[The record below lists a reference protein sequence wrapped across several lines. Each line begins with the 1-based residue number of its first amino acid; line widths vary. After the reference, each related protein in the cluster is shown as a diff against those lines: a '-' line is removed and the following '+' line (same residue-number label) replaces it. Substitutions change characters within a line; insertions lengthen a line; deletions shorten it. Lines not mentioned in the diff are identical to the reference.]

1 MRGRYGGGNSFL
13 LSPLSSPPH
22 GKVSAMHHT
31 SLFFLLLRS
40 AMLRSLSWLNQQSEK
55 DGPFFLLFMGML
67 CAALTP
73 QLGAHRTF
81 ISSSFPT
88 PFSVPPRG
96 LFLDQR

>member
-1 MRGRYGGGNSFL
+1 MREETLFFFL
-13 LSPLSSPPH
+13 LSLPPH

-31 SLFFLLLRS
+31 SLFFFFFFFLRS
-40 AMLRSLSWLNQQSEK
+40 ATLRSLSWLNQQSEK